1 MFDSYFHC
9 DELLKKFMSNVSV
22 AWLIDQFKKKEKI
35 DILTGGKQMERV
47 ASDELV
53 NRLILIGNSKECVNK
68 R

>member
-1 MFDSYFHC
+1 
-9 DELLKKFMSNVSV
+9 MSNVSV
-22 AWLIDQFKKKEKI
+22 VWLIDQFKKKELI